1 MIAEVAEIIIISET
15 NRATFFAVFA
25 SILICTKGGE
35 MDDDKSDR
43 GNPDRLR
50 ISLNEEWEVNYWTQK
65 LGVSRERLNELV
77 RKHGDSAENIR
88 EIIRAKER

>member
-1 MIAEVAEIIIISET
+1 MV
-15 NRATFFAVFA
+15 
-25 SILICTKGGE
+25 
-35 MDDDKSDR
+35 DDKSDR

-50 ISLNEEWEVNYWTQK
+50 ISLNEEWEVNFWTQK

-88 EIIRAKER
+88 KIIRAKAT